1 MSEQQR
7 HGLADQAGEPTVM
20 VTTQESAEDYGKEP
34 ELDAEV
40 LEQLEEATGDG
51 EAVDVLAGIVG
62 EDFHIEM
69 MSPWGDKWLWVA
81 IDADKAQEI
90 YKLLGTP
97 VTFRRTGDE
106 DGPRQ
111 HEDNGAGN
119 DSAET

>member
-1 MSEQQR
+1 MSEMN
-7 HGLADQAGEPTVM
+7 EPVVM
-20 VTTQESAEDYGKEP
+20 VTTQEGAEDYGKEP

-81 IDADKAQEI
+81 IDAEKAQEI

-97 VTFRRTGDE
+97 VTFRRVEE

-111 HEDNGAGN
+111 HEGNG
-119 DSAET
+119 ET

>member
-1 MSEQQR
+1 MSEQQ
-7 HGLADQAGEPTVM
+7 HGLTDRVGEPTVM
-20 VTTQESAEDYGKEP
+20 VTTQNGAEDYGKEP
-34 ELDAEV
+34 ELDEKV

-90 YKLLGTP
+90 YKLLGAP
-97 VTFRRTGDE
+97 VTFRRVGE
-106 DGPRQ
+106 EGARQ
-111 HEDNGAGN
+111 HEGAEEPGEVG
-119 DSAET
+119 AET